1 VALNKFKYWV
11 LTKSSRKFKLAHLLL
26 NTFSKVAV
34 KLLNLPRLLFIVMDF
49 NTSYSCRAGEKKR
62 ERDTSE
68 KMDEAWAQQ
77 NKDEEQPIMWLNKLP
92 PGVKI
97 PLTAE
102 QMAKVAKMVK
112 LTEIYST
119 YKHLPVT
126 L

>member
-11 LTKSSRKFKLAHLLL
+11 LIKSSLKFKLAHLLL

-77 NKDEEQPIMWLNKLP
+77 NKDEEQPIMWLNKMP
-92 PGVKI
+92 PGVKKQL
-97 PLTAE
+97 PPKKREKLP
-102 QMAKVAKMVK
+102 KM
-112 LTEIYST
+112 
-119 YKHLPVT
+119 
-126 L
+126 

>member
-1 VALNKFKYWV
+1 
-11 LTKSSRKFKLAHLLL
+11 
-26 NTFSKVAV
+26 
-34 KLLNLPRLLFIVMDF
+34 LLFIVLNF
-49 NTSYSCRAGEKKR
+49 NISYSCRAGEEKK
-62 ERDTSE
+62 ESSE
-68 KMDEAWAQQ
+68 KMDETWAPQ
-77 NKDEEQPIMWLNKLP
+77 NKDEEQQIMWLNKLP